1 MSRIQSNV
9 YSTWNQRHP
18 SPGPRSCCVSSPR
31 TFHFLSPILSL
42 APKSNEG
49 SKSKSVGH
57 WCLGV
62 YFFLTVFIWLRCDGG
77 YKITMDEVTK
87 PDAHPAVRR
96 PDCVWGKLFKMC
108 ILPSRFVAQVLPLG
122 CKYFLWVEFHL
133 WSSKVHPGGLW
144 TACPQVGQ
152 VVLWPGH
159 EQGWGG
165 ALAESGVSLS
175 CHSTWWP
182 VAQLSLAL
190 VLLLIGDARVW
201 GSFAH
206 QWSELQGDPVSEWEW
221 VSAIPDEWTPQSL
234 SFLIISK
241 CISLLVCLVWL
252 MQTEDYRMR
261 LMLLV
266 CVALHWQTEEEGG
279 LSMSSLVYSSP
290 KGQRQELTDSS
301 VSVQSF
307 CSPCISVLCLLKPV
321 MSAWMNYL

>member
-49 SKSKSVGH
+49 SKSKPVGH

-108 ILPSRFVAQVLPLG
+108 LLPSRFVAQVLPLG

-152 VVLWPGH
+152 VVLRPGH

-182 VAQLSLAL
+182 VLQLSLAL
-190 VLLLIGDARVW
+190 VLLLIGDARMW

-206 QWSELQGDPVSEWEW
+206 QWSELQGDPVSE
-221 VSAIPDEWTPQSL
+221 
-234 SFLIISK
+234 
-241 CISLLVCLVWL
+241 
-252 MQTEDYRMR
+252 
-261 LMLLV
+261 
-266 CVALHWQTEEEGG
+266 
-279 LSMSSLVYSSP
+279 
-290 KGQRQELTDSS
+290 
-301 VSVQSF
+301 
-307 CSPCISVLCLLKPV
+307 
-321 MSAWMNYL
+321 

>member
-1 MSRIQSNV
+1 MEPK
-9 YSTWNQRHP
+9 TPH
-18 SPGPRSCCVSSPR
+18 PGPRSCCVPSPR

-49 SKSKSVGH
+49 SKSKPVVH
-57 WCLGV
+57 WWLGV
-62 YFFLTVFIWLRCDGG
+62 YFFLTVFIWLRYDGG

-96 PDCVWGKLFKMC
+96 PDCVWGKHFNMC
-108 ILPSRFVAQVLPLG
+108 LLPSRFVAQVLPLG

-152 VVLWPGH
+152 VVLRPGH

-182 VAQLSLAL
+182 VLQLSLAL
-190 VLLLIGDARVW
+190 VLLLIGDARMW

-206 QWSELQGDPVSEWEW
+206 QWSELQGDPVSE
-221 VSAIPDEWTPQSL
+221 
-234 SFLIISK
+234 
-241 CISLLVCLVWL
+241 
-252 MQTEDYRMR
+252 
-261 LMLLV
+261 
-266 CVALHWQTEEEGG
+266 
-279 LSMSSLVYSSP
+279 
-290 KGQRQELTDSS
+290 
-301 VSVQSF
+301 
-307 CSPCISVLCLLKPV
+307 
-321 MSAWMNYL
+321 

>member
-1 MSRIQSNV
+1 
-9 YSTWNQRHP
+9 
-18 SPGPRSCCVSSPR
+18 
-31 TFHFLSPILSL
+31 
-42 APKSNEG
+42 
-49 SKSKSVGH
+49 
-57 WCLGV
+57 
-62 YFFLTVFIWLRCDGG
+62 
-77 YKITMDEVTK
+77 MDEVTK

-96 PDCVWGKLFKMC
+96 PDCVWGKHFNMC
-108 ILPSRFVAQVLPLG
+108 LLPSRFVAQVLPLG

-182 VAQLSLAL
+182 VLQLSLAL
-190 VLLLIGDARVW
+190 VLLLIGDARMW

-234 SFLIISK
+234 SFLQ
-241 CISLLVCLVWL
+241 SLYHCLFVLFDWCKL
-252 MQTEDYRMR
+252 KTTGWGECY
-261 LMLLV
+261 L
-266 CVALHWQTEEEGG
+266 
-279 LSMSSLVYSSP
+279 
-290 KGQRQELTDSS
+290 
-301 VSVQSF
+301 F
-307 CSPCISVLCLLKPV
+307 VLCCIGKLRRKEACLCPV
-321 MSAWMNYL
+321 WYILHQKGKGRNWLIVQCQCNHSVHHVFLCYVSWSLSWVHEWIICR